1 MMCTLG
7 VFGIIEFGA
16 LSEIFVCIY
25 MILFAVL
32 LFSYEVVWW
41 TNNEKLNK
49 NLRVNFGFMYG
60 VKGRAA
66 YLIFAAFLVI
76 GLKEDVRAAFL
87 RYLTGGCY
95 LGTGVLMLFLHY
107 SKPELLGKYEVST
120 AGFGHDDINTPV

>member
-7 VFGIIEFGA
+7 VFGIIEFGQ

-25 MILFAVL
+25 MILFAFL
-32 LFSYEVVWW
+32 LFSYELVWW
-41 TNNEKLNK
+41 TNNAKLNK

-60 VKGRAA
+60 IRGRAA

-95 LGTGVLMLFLHY
+95 LGTGVIMLFLHY
-107 SKPELLGKYEVST
+107 SKPDLLGAYEAST
-120 AGFGHDDINTPV
+120 AGFGHDEINAPV

>member
-1 MMCTLG
+1 MCTLG
-7 VFGIIEFGA
+7 VFGIIEFGQ

-25 MILFAVL
+25 MILFAFL
-32 LFSYEVVWW
+32 LFSYELVWW
-41 TNNEKLNK
+41 TNNAKLNK

-60 VKGRAA
+60 IRGRAA

-95 LGTGVLMLFLHY
+95 LGTGVIMLFLHY
-107 SKPELLGKYEVST
+107 SKPDLLGAYEAST
-120 AGFGHDDINTPV
+120 AGFGHDEINATV